1 MRSFNRSP
9 NRSLCL
15 LVAGITFIAA
25 GPAAAERSAAKPE
38 FLNSPEADKRNYP
51 FSEAVRAGDLLFV
64 AGQVGD
70 DPATGRV
77 VPGGIEP
84 EARQALKHIKEVLE
98 RSGSSLKD
106 VVKCTVFLA
115 DIAEWGAFNKVYREY
130 FSKPF
135 PARSALGASG
145 LALNARVEVECI
157 AYAPR

>member
-1 MRSFNRSP
+1 MRSFNRSV
-9 NRSLCL
+9 CL
-15 LVAGITFIAA
+15 LIAGVFMVAGSE
-25 GPAAAERSAAKPE
+25 AAERKPARPE
-38 FLNSPEADKRNYP
+38 FLNSPEADQRNYP
-51 FSEAVRAGDLLFV
+51 FSEAVRAGDLLFL

-70 DPATGRV
+70 DHATGRV

-84 EARQALKHIKEVLE
+84 ESRQALKHIKAILE
-98 RSGSSLKD
+98 RSGSSLQD

-115 DIAEWGAFNKVYREY
+115 DIAEWATFNKVYREF

-135 PARSALGASG
+135 PARSALAASG